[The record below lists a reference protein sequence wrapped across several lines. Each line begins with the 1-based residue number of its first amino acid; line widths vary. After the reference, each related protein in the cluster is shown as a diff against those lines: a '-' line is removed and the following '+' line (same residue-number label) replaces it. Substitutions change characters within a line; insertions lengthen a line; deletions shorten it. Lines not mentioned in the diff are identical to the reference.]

1 MERSEHTFIL
11 GLEVGSHCHVIAKQL
26 VKHRNCYHVP
36 AEAIRKPGKKNSIGW
51 NATWSSI

>member
-11 GLEVGSHCHVIAKQL
+11 GLEVGSHCHVIPKQL